1 MSQGNKIADTAL
13 MVPCNSENFLKVWFE
28 LLRPV
33 HKLTQRESDVA
44 VLLVSRWYKL
54 KETVKDDK
62 QLNMLLFSAQTKKEM
77 CEELGM
83 AKSHMSMVLSRL
95 KQRMI
100 IKDGKL
106 NYRYIPVYEE
116 GVPYRLMFIM
126 ENAKATRTD
135 NQEDV

>member
-13 MVPCNSENFLKVWFE
+13 MVPCNSENFLKVWSE